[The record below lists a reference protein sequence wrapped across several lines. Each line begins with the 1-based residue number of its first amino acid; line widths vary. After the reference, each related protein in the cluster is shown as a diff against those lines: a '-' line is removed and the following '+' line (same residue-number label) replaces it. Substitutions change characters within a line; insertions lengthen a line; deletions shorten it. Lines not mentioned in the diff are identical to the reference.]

1 MTGHRNMKSKSCKW
15 SEEER
20 KEKKR
25 KVARSRNNSSVEAR
39 LWLDR
44 LAGKLRGNGPLKS
57 VGKSAV

>member
-1 MTGHRNMKSKSCKW
+1 MKSKSCKW